1 MRVTY
6 SRELSDLAAKLAEM
20 CSRDELAI
28 QLATQALLEGDIHLA
43 EQVIA
48 DAAVIDIIGEESE
61 KRAFAFLALQAPV
74 AGDLRTV
81 VSGIR
86 ISAELHR
93 MGGLAMHVAL
103 IVRRRHPESVLPE
116 PSRGAFADIG
126 KIAVA
131 IAAATRELL
140 VTRDLDIIE
149 RIRVLEDQMN
159 DHHRRLFDMTMDPS
173 WSHGVPA
180 AVDVTLLG
188 RFYER
193 FADQAVDASRR
204 IEFLITG
211 SMPEEGS
218 LRDRDGFSD

>member
-1 MRVTY
+1 MRVNY
-6 SRELSDLAAKLAEM
+6 SRQLSDLAAKLAEM

-28 QLATQALLEGDIHLA
+28 QLATQALLEADLTLA
-43 EQVIA
+43 EQVIT
-48 DAAVIDIIGEESE
+48 DASTIDVIGEESE
-61 KRAFAFLALQAPV
+61 QRAFALLALQAPV

-93 MGGLAMHVAL
+93 MGALATHIAST
-103 IVRRRHPESVLPE
+103 VRRRHPDPVLPG
-116 PSRGAFADIG
+116 PAHDAFTDIG

-131 IAAATRELL
+131 IVAATRELL
-140 VTRDLDIIE
+140 VTRNLDVID
-149 RIRVLEDQMN
+149 RIWALENQMN
-159 DHHRRLFDMTMDPS
+159 DHHKRLFAMTMDPS
-173 WSHGVPA
+173 WDYGVPA

-193 FADQAVDASRR
+193 FADQAVDVSRR

-211 SMPEEGS
+211 TMPEERGS
-218 LRDRDGFSD
+218 EEFDG